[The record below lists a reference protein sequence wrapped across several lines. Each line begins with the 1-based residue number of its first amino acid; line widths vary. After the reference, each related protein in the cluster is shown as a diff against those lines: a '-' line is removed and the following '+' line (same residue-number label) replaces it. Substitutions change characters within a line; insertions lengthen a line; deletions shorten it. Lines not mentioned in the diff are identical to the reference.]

1 MSKNIWEM
9 IHKEKDWGK
18 YPSENIIRFIAQNY
32 YSVLK
37 RDKVK
42 ILEIGCGVGCNLW
55 FCAKEGFE
63 VHGIDIS
70 KTAIKKCYN
79 RLNEEISCWTGEMTV
94 GDLSSINYA
103 DNFFDAIIDN
113 ECLSCIGYNQT
124 KIVLSEVHRVLKFG
138 GKLIS
143 VAFATSSKIHVSE
156 SELSNKK
163 VSPLIG
169 PLSNNGTVRLIDE
182 IDINNLYGAFFK
194 VDNYEVVQRTTDN
207 RENNVVEYVI
217 QCSK

>member
-1 MSKNIWEM
+1 MSKNVWEM

-37 RDKVK
+37 RDKVR
-42 ILEIGCGVGCNLW
+42 ILEIGCGIGSNLW

-70 KTAIKKCYN
+70 KTAIKKCYG
-79 RLNEEISCWTGEMTV
+79 RFDEEISDWKGEMSV
-94 GDLSSINYA
+94 GDLSSINYE

-113 ECLSCIGYNQT
+113 ECLSCIPYNQT
-124 KIVLSEVHRVLKFG
+124 KIVLSEVKRVLKSG

-143 VAFATSSKIHVSE
+143 VAFANSSKIHVSKN
-156 SELSNKK
+156 ELSIKQ
-163 VSPLIG
+163 VSPLKG
-169 PLSNNGTVRLIDE
+169 PLSNNGTIRLIDE
-182 IDINNLYGAFFK
+182 IDINTLYGAFLK
-194 VDNYEVVQRTTDN
+194 VDKYEIVQKTTNN
-207 RENNVVEYVI
+207 REYNVVEYVI

>member
-37 RDKVK
+37 RDKVR
-42 ILEIGCGVGCNLW
+42 ILEIGCGVGSNLW

-79 RLNEEISCWTGEMTV
+79 RFDEEISNWKGKIRV
-94 GDLSSINYA
+94 GDLSSINYE

-113 ECLSCIGYNQT
+113 ECLSCISYNQT
-124 KIVLSEVHRVLKFG
+124 KIVLSEVKRVLKSG

-143 VAFATSSKIHVSE
+143 VAFATSSKIHVSKN
-156 SELSNKK
+156 ELSFKE
-163 VSPLIG
+163 VSPLKG

-182 IDINNLYGAFFK
+182 IDINTLYGAFLK
-194 VDNYEVVQRTTDN
+194 VDKYEIVQKTTNN
-207 RENNVVEYVI
+207 REYNVVEYVI